1 MYSRTI
7 TFVLLAIFSAMN
19 FTGSSLV
26 SDSHQFEDHLLI
38 ENRRANKRATP
49 KLRFEGCYSDTES
62 GILQQARSFNIKDNT
77 NHGCVDKC
85 AEEGLAISVT
95 QGSTCYC
102 LMSSL
107 PLPRMHDADDPQASG
122 TDGPC
127 STTCPGTKAA
137 GLNIPCQGD
146 ECCGGPNNAYSVY
159 LSGDIDVLKQLL
171 RRVTE
176 SELKRLAYDYDKLT
190 KGCLIAIGGSLVAL
204 PGCFN
209 RYYQVTAYGRSTNN
223 QGTQGLK
230 SCTLQTELSNKRE
243 TYFCEDL
250 QTLPAKHVQLDVLSM
265 DKLIQSEESFD
276 EELATSYDIINDN
289 THGSTDQT
297 VSKSY

>member
-1 MYSRTI
+1 MKTIHQSRI
-7 TFVLLAIFSAMN
+7 AGHIRELHA
-19 FTGSSLV
+19 
-26 SDSHQFEDHLLI
+26 
-38 ENRRANKRATP
+38 P
-49 KLRFEGCYSDTES
+49 KLRFEGCYSDTDS
-62 GILQQARSFNIKDNT
+62 GILQQAKSFNIKDNT

-85 AEEGLAISVT
+85 VEEGLAISVT

-107 PLPRMHDADDPQASG
+107 PLPRVYDADDPKASG

-137 GLNIPCQGD
+137 SLNISCQGD
-146 ECCGGPNNAYSVY
+146 ECCGGPISAYSVY

-176 SELKRLAYDYDKLT
+176 SELNRLAYDYDQLT
-190 KGCLIAIGGSLVAL
+190 KDCVVTFPDGSNVAL
-204 PGCFN
+204 PFCYN
-209 RYYQVTAYGRSTNN
+209 RYYQASAYGTSTNN

-230 SCTLQTELSNKRE
+230 SCTLKTALKDKKE
-243 TYFCEDL
+243 TYTCEDL
-250 QTLPAKHVQLDVLSM
+250 QTLPAKHVQLEVLSM
-265 DKLIQSEESFD
+265 DKLIRSEESFN

-297 VSKSY
+297 VSKSYQLKTSLSSSWSTEFGFVIRMHYRCGN